1 MSTPAEAWMV
11 SIAVR
16 PGELRE
22 RVMFLG
28 GAVLGLL
35 VDAPSDVRPT
45 EEMTQAALVA
55 RYAPS

>member
-1 MSTPAEAWMV
+1 MV
-11 SIAVR
+11 SIAVQL
-16 PGELRE
+16 GELRE

>member
-1 MSTPAEAWMV
+1 MTTQAEEWMV
-11 SIAVR
+11 TVAER
-16 PGELRE
+16 LGELRE

>member
-11 SIAVR
+11 SIAVQL
-16 PGELRE
+16 GELRE